1 MNKKTRQT
9 LIGLLVLLL
18 LSTGS
23 YYIKQMQSAP
33 NSPKTKLSQKKQAP
47 EAPSQ
52 ALAECLNR
60 RSQESNKG
68 ESGVEWLRCF
78 YRQW

>member
-33 NSPKTKLSQKKQAP
+33 NSPKTNLSQKKRLFVNCSGLKSAKL
-47 EAPSQ
+47 E
-52 ALAECLNR
+52 
-60 RSQESNKG
+60 KG
-68 ESGVEWLRCF
+68 
-78 YRQW
+78 Q

>member
-33 NSPKTKLSQKKQAP
+33 NSPKTKLSQKKQA
-47 EAPSQ
+47 S
-52 ALAECLNR
+52 
-60 RSQESNKG
+60 
-68 ESGVEWLRCF
+68 
-78 YRQW
+78 

>member
-33 NSPKTKLSQKKQAP
+33 NSPKTNLSQKKQGP

-52 ALAECLNR
+52 ALAESVLTDA
-60 RSQESNKG
+60 
-68 ESGVEWLRCF
+68 
-78 YRQW
+78 

>member
-18 LSTGS
+18 LSAGS
-23 YYIKQMQSAP
+23 YYIKQMQSTA

-52 ALAECLNR
+52 ELA
-60 RSQESNKG
+60 
-68 ESGVEWLRCF
+68 
-78 YRQW
+78 

>member
-33 NSPKTKLSQKKQAP
+33 NSPKTILVRKNKRLKLLVKHWQRVS
-47 EAPSQ
+47 
-52 ALAECLNR
+52 
-60 RSQESNKG
+60 
-68 ESGVEWLRCF
+68 
-78 YRQW
+78 

>member
-23 YYIKQMQSAP
+23 YYIKQMPSAP
-33 NSPKTKLSQKKQAP
+33 NSPKTNLSQKKQAS

-52 ALAECLNR
+52 ALA
-60 RSQESNKG
+60 
-68 ESGVEWLRCF
+68 
-78 YRQW
+78 

>member
-23 YYIKQMQSAP
+23 YYIKQMPSAP
-33 NSPKTKLSQKKQAP
+33 NSPKTNLSQK
-47 EAPSQ
+47 
-52 ALAECLNR
+52 
-60 RSQESNKG
+60 NKRLKLLVKHWQRV
-68 ESGVEWLRCF
+68 S
-78 YRQW
+78 

>member
-23 YYIKQMQSAP
+23 YY
-33 NSPKTKLSQKKQAP
+33 
-47 EAPSQ
+47 
-52 ALAECLNR
+52 
-60 RSQESNKG
+60 
-68 ESGVEWLRCF
+68 
-78 YRQW
+78 

>member
-23 YYIKQMQSAP
+23 YYIKQMQSTA
-33 NSPKTKLSQKKQAP
+33 NSPKISTMMTKSKRLTT
-47 EAPSQ
+47 
-52 ALAECLNR
+52 
-60 RSQESNKG
+60 
-68 ESGVEWLRCF
+68 
-78 YRQW
+78 

>member
-33 NSPKTKLSQKKQAP
+33 NSPKTNLSQK
-47 EAPSQ
+47 
-52 ALAECLNR
+52 
-60 RSQESNKG
+60 NKRLKLLVKHWQRV
-68 ESGVEWLRCF
+68 S
-78 YRQW
+78 